1 MGNVFTDLWASLQI
15 FYSNFNARFGRLF
28 NAVVILALLA
38 VVVYSFARAILAGR
52 KGRRVLSPL
61 ETSQP
66 DRALTDHAAESLAQA
81 IRIPSVT
88 GDRAKIKEL
97 GRFLRERYPNVAD
110 TMDCAVLPDGSML
123 LRWCSAQLSDQNPVL
138 LAGHLDVVPG
148 GDGWTVCEPFEG
160 LRQDGRVY
168 GRGAMDCKGLVIAM
182 LEAAESLMQEGYA
195 PKRDLYFA
203 FGADEESGGKH
214 GAKAIADT
222 LEQQGLKFDLIL
234 DEGGTIQ
241 DMECDGR
248 TYSAAVIG
256 MAEKQQVEYR
266 MTVTCPGGHTS
277 QPRRTTAVGILSE
290 AICRIESAQPHHRV
304 IPLVRKRLDAA
315 ISMYPFGKR
324 FVIANKPLFN
334 LLVGLAF
341 PINTNGTLLTP
352 RIRQLW
358 HESPPAKV
366 NITLYGTC
374 REDYEALCQNGA
386 AFDAVVDALDWLQQ
400 EGILVNLNTTIVP
413 TKVEGSFPAYNVLPS
428 TVSARLNAR
437 LLPGDDPEK
446 VLSDLQELLS
456 DLPLEVELVHAGE
469 ESFITSDKQPMYRL
483 LRDTIQERFLHL
495 PCIPTLMPSDSD
507 ARHYSGLSDCVLRFA
522 PIVTGA
528 EGGGN
533 THMGDEFL
541 AEDSLGIAVELYRNL
556 MKKL

>member
-66 DRALTDHAAESLAQA
+66 DRALTNHAAESLAQA

-148 GDGWTVCEPFEG
+148 GDGWTVGEPFEG

-168 GRGAMDCKGLVIAM
+168 GRGAMDCKGLGIAM
-182 LEAAESLMQEGYA
+182 LEAAESLMQEGYT

-256 MAEKQQVEYR
+256 MAEKQQVEYQ

-304 IPLVRKRLDAA
+304 IPLVRKRLHAA

-341 PINTNGTLLTP
+341 RNDPNVNSL
-352 RIRQLW
+352 IR
-358 HESPPAKV
+358 
-366 NITLYGTC
+366 
-374 REDYEALCQNGA
+374 
-386 AFDAVVDALDWLQQ
+386 
-400 EGILVNLNTTIVP
+400 TTIVP

-541 AEDSLGIAVELYRNL
+541 AEDSLGIAVELYRSL

>member
-1 MGNVFTDLWASLQI
+1 MGNFFADLWASLQI
-15 FYSNFNARFGRLF
+15 FYSNFNAKYGRLF
-28 NAVVILALLA
+28 NAVIVLLILALVL
-38 VVVYSFARAILAGR
+38 YSLVRAILAGR

-61 ETSQP
+61 KTSQP
-66 DRALTDHAAESLAQA
+66 DRDLTAHAAESLAQA

-88 GDRAKIKEL
+88 GDRAKIKEF
-97 GRFLRERYPNVAD
+97 GRFLRERFPNVAD

-123 LRWCSAQLSDQNPVL
+123 LRWCSAQLSDQDPVL
-138 LAGHLDVVPG
+138 FSGHLDVVPG

-160 LRQDGRVY
+160 FRQDGRVY
-168 GRGAMDCKGLVIAM
+168 GRGAMDCKGVVIAM
-182 LEAAESLMQEGYA
+182 LEAAESLIAEGYT

-203 FGADEESGGKH
+203 FGADEESGGKR
-214 GAKAIADT
+214 GAKAIAHT
-222 LEQQGLKFDLIL
+222 LEQQGLKFALVL

-248 TYSAAVIG
+248 TYAAAVIG

-266 MTVTCPGGHTS
+266 VTVTCPGGHAS

-290 AICRIESAQPHHRV
+290 AICRIESAQPHHRM
-304 IPLVRKRLDAA
+304 IPLVRQRLDAA
-315 ISMYPFGKR
+315 ISMYPFAKR

-334 LLVGLAF
+334 LLVSVAF
-341 PINTNGTLLTP
+341 RNDPNVNSL
-352 RIRQLW
+352 IR
-358 HESPPAKV
+358 
-366 NITLYGTC
+366 
-374 REDYEALCQNGA
+374 
-386 AFDAVVDALDWLQQ
+386 
-400 EGILVNLNTTIVP
+400 TTIVP
-413 TKVEGSFPAYNVLPS
+413 TRVEGNFTASNVLPT

-437 LLPGDDPEK
+437 LLPSDTPEK

-456 DLPLEVELVHAGE
+456 DLPLEVEQVYAGE

-483 LRDTIQERFLHL
+483 LRDTIQEHFLHL

-507 ARHYSGLSDCVLRFA
+507 ARHYSNLSDCVLRFA
-522 PIVTGA
+522 PIVTGE

-533 THMGDEFL
+533 IHMGDEFL
-541 AEDSLGIAVELYRNL
+541 AEDSLGLAVEVYRGL

>member
-1 MGNVFTDLWASLQI
+1 MGNFFADLWASLQI
-15 FYSNFNARFGRLF
+15 FYSNFNAKYGRLF
-28 NAVVILALLA
+28 NAVIVLLILALVL
-38 VVVYSFARAILAGR
+38 YSLVRAILAGR

-61 ETSQP
+61 KTSQP
-66 DRALTDHAAESLAQA
+66 DRDLTAHAVESLAQA

-88 GDRAKIKEL
+88 GDRAKIKEF
-97 GRFLRERYPNVAD
+97 GRFLRERFPNVAD

-123 LRWCSAQLSDQNPVL
+123 LRWCSAQLSDQDPVL
-138 LAGHLDVVPG
+138 FSGHLDVVPG

-160 LRQDGRVY
+160 FRQDGRVY
-168 GRGAMDCKGLVIAM
+168 GRGAMDCKGVVIAM
-182 LEAAESLMQEGYA
+182 LESAESLIAEGYT

-203 FGADEESGGKH
+203 FGADEESGGKR

-222 LEQQGLKFDLIL
+222 LEQQGLKFALVL

-248 TYSAAVIG
+248 TYAAAVIG

-266 MTVTCPGGHTS
+266 VTVTCPGGHTS

-290 AICRIESAQPHHRV
+290 AICRIESAQPHHRM
-304 IPLVRKRLDAA
+304 IPLVRQRLDAA
-315 ISMYPFGKR
+315 ISMYPFAKR

-334 LLVGLAF
+334 LLVSVAF
-341 PINTNGTLLTP
+341 RNDPNVNSL
-352 RIRQLW
+352 IR
-358 HESPPAKV
+358 
-366 NITLYGTC
+366 
-374 REDYEALCQNGA
+374 
-386 AFDAVVDALDWLQQ
+386 
-400 EGILVNLNTTIVP
+400 TTIVP
-413 TKVEGSFPAYNVLPS
+413 TRVEGNFTASNVLPT

-437 LLPGDDPEK
+437 LLPGDTPEK

-456 DLPLEVELVHAGE
+456 DLPLEVEQVYAGE

-483 LRDTIQERFLHL
+483 LRDTIQEHFLHL

-507 ARHYSGLSDCVLRFA
+507 ARHYSNLSDCVLRFA
-522 PIVTGA
+522 PIVTGE

-533 THMGDEFL
+533 IHMGDEFL
-541 AEDSLGIAVELYRNL
+541 AEDSLGLAVEVYRGL

>member
-1 MGNVFTDLWASLQI
+1 MGTFFADLWASLQI

-28 NAVVILALLA
+28 NAVIVLAVLAL
-38 VVVYSFARAILAGR
+38 VVYSLARAILAGW

-61 ETSQP
+61 KTSQP
-66 DRALTDHAAESLAQA
+66 DRELTARAAESLRQA

-88 GDRAKIKEL
+88 GDRAKLREL
-97 GRFLRERYPNVAD
+97 DRFLQERFPRVTD
-110 TMDCAVLPDGSML
+110 TMDRAVLPDGSML
-123 LRWCSAQLSDQNPVL
+123 LRWCSAQLSDQDPVL
-138 LAGHLDVVPG
+138 FAGHLDVVPG

-160 LRQDGRVY
+160 FRQDGRIY
-168 GRGAMDCKGLVIAM
+168 GRGAMDCKGVVIAM
-182 LEAAESLMQEGYA
+182 LEAAESLMADGYT

-203 FGADEESGGKH
+203 FGADEESGGKY
-214 GAKAIADT
+214 GAKAIAET
-222 LEQQGLKFDLIL
+222 LQQQGLKFDLIL

-256 MAEKQQVEYR
+256 MGEKQQVEYR

-341 PINTNGTLLTP
+341 RDDPNVNSL
-352 RIRQLW
+352 IR
-358 HESPPAKV
+358 
-366 NITLYGTC
+366 
-374 REDYEALCQNGA
+374 
-386 AFDAVVDALDWLQQ
+386 
-400 EGILVNLNTTIVP
+400 TTIVP
-413 TKVEGSFPAYNVLPS
+413 TKVEGSFPAANVLPT
-428 TVSARLNAR
+428 TVSAQLNAR
-437 LLPGDDPEK
+437 LLPGDQPEK

-469 ESFITSDKQPMYRL
+469 ESFITSDKQPMFRL
-483 LRDTIQERFLHL
+483 LQDVLQEKFPHL

-507 ARHYSGLSDCVLRFA
+507 ARHYCGLSECVLRFA
-522 PIVTGA
+522 PIVTGE

-541 AEDSLGIAVELYRNL
+541 AEDSLGMAVEIYRSL

>member
-1 MGNVFTDLWASLQI
+1 MGNFFADLWASLQI
-15 FYSNFNARFGRLF
+15 FYSNFNAKYGRLF
-28 NAVVILALLA
+28 NAVIVLLILALVL
-38 VVVYSFARAILAGR
+38 YSLVRAILAGR

-61 ETSQP
+61 KTSQP
-66 DRALTDHAAESLAQA
+66 DRDLTAHAAESLAQA

-88 GDRAKIKEL
+88 GDRAKIKEF
-97 GRFLRERYPNVAD
+97 GRFLRERYPNLAD

-123 LRWCSAQLSDQNPVL
+123 LRWCSAQLSDQDPVL
-138 LAGHLDVVPG
+138 FSGHLDVVPG

-160 LRQDGRVY
+160 FRQDGRVY
-168 GRGAMDCKGLVIAM
+168 GRGAMDCKGVVIAM
-182 LEAAESLMQEGYA
+182 LEAVESLIAEGYS

-203 FGADEESGGKH
+203 FGADEESGGKR

-222 LEQQGLKFDLIL
+222 LEQQGLKFALVL

-248 TYSAAVIG
+248 TYAAAVIG

-266 MTVTCPGGHTS
+266 VTVTCPGGHAS

-290 AICRIESAQPHHRV
+290 AICRIESAQPHHRM
-304 IPLVRKRLDAA
+304 IPLVRHRLDAA
-315 ISMYPFGKR
+315 ISMYPFAKR

-334 LLVGLAF
+334 LLVSVAF
-341 PINTNGTLLTP
+341 RNDPNVNSL
-352 RIRQLW
+352 IR
-358 HESPPAKV
+358 
-366 NITLYGTC
+366 
-374 REDYEALCQNGA
+374 
-386 AFDAVVDALDWLQQ
+386 
-400 EGILVNLNTTIVP
+400 TTIVP
-413 TKVEGSFPAYNVLPS
+413 TRVEGNFTASNVLPT

-437 LLPGDDPEK
+437 LLPGDTPEK

-456 DLPLEVELVHAGE
+456 DLPLEVEQVYAGE

-507 ARHYSGLSDCVLRFA
+507 ARHYSNLSDCVLRFA
-522 PIVTGA
+522 PIVTGE

-533 THMGDEFL
+533 IHMGDEFL
-541 AEDSLGIAVELYRNL
+541 AEDSLGLAVEVYRGL